1 MTMLRVVNMKF
12 VRKTGNLLFL
22 LEKAR
27 KAAKSALKHR
37 KREILKQCPFS
48 KAFSLKFFAECL
60 SCLVKPVKASKS
72 TGKLVL
78 TVSKPGRRHGK
89 INLNCTQKC
98 STIRRIT
105 IISYSAVKADAIC
118 LCLGPEIMVD
128 GCIAFTVR
136 EICDPPPTVLRS
148 QLSNIILRGY
158 EDEQIRTPV
167 QPHT

>member
-72 TGKLVL
+72 TGKLML
-78 TVSKPGRRHGK
+78 TVSKPASDTK
-89 INLNCTQKC
+89 Q
-98 STIRRIT
+98 
-105 IISYSAVKADAIC
+105 
-118 LCLGPEIMVD
+118 
-128 GCIAFTVR
+128 
-136 EICDPPPTVLRS
+136 
-148 QLSNIILRGY
+148 
-158 EDEQIRTPV
+158 
-167 QPHT
+167 